1 MTARR
6 PPCGEREISTFTVS
20 DLLERHWL
28 PTQEFRNLKPSTLA
42 QYRTV
47 VSAWIL
53 PHLGDLDVSA
63 LTPATVRDLLVQL
76 RTATT
81 STGRAG
87 LSARSLQLTVGVLKA
102 ACAFAVET
110 GLLERNPIGVVRRPR
125 PEERT
130 PTTWTVDEARRFLAS
145 VATDPLAALWALL
158 FTRGLRRGEAAGL
171 RWRDVDLEQGTIR
184 IVHTLIVVDGR
195 VQESTPKTTHGRRTV
210 PLDTFLIALLHARR
224 RAQEHDRAHAGGAW
238 MASDYVF
245 TNGVGQRLAPD
256 GIRIRFQKLA
266 DAVGLPRIR
275 VHDARHSAASMML
288 ASGVHPKV
296 VQELLGHSH
305 VDITLGLYG
314 HVTPSMGRQAGEAL
328 SSRLL
333 GPTP

>member
-1 MTARR
+1 
-6 PPCGEREISTFTVS
+6 
-20 DLLERHWL
+20 
-28 PTQEFRNLKPSTLA
+28 
-42 QYRTV
+42 
-47 VSAWIL
+47 
-53 PHLGDLDVSA
+53 
-63 LTPATVRDLLVQL
+63 
-76 RTATT
+76 
-81 STGRAG
+81 
-87 LSARSLQLTVGVLKA
+87 
-102 ACAFAVET
+102 
-110 GLLERNPIGVVRRPR
+110 
-125 PEERT
+125 
-130 PTTWTVDEARRFLAS
+130 
-145 VATDPLAALWALL
+145 
-158 FTRGLRRGEAAGL
+158 
-171 RWRDVDLEQGTIR
+171 
-184 IVHTLIVVDGR
+184 
-195 VQESTPKTTHGRRTV
+195 
-210 PLDTFLIALLHARR
+210 
-224 RAQEHDRAHAGGAW
+224 